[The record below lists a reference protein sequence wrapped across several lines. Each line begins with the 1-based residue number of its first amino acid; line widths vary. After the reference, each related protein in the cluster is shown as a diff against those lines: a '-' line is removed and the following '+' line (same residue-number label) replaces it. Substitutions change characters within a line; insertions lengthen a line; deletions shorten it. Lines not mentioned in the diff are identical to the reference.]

1 MNRRAEMV
9 ARHEGYRQHIY
20 RCPAGKLTIGYG
32 LNISAG
38 LPRDEAAL
46 LLEYRLNKID
56 EQLARTLPFYPK
68 LSAIR
73 QDVLC
78 DMAYNLGVAGLMGFK
93 RMLAAVE
100 VGDYQLA
107 AAEMLDSKWARQVG
121 RRATELAD
129 LMRHSA

>member
-1 MNRRAEMV
+1 MDRRTEMV

-20 RCPAGKLTIGYG
+20 RCSAGKLTIGYG
-32 LNISAG
+32 LNISTG

-56 EQLARTLPFYPK
+56 EQLARSLPFYPR

-93 RMLAAVE
+93 RMLAALE
-100 VGDYQLA
+100 AGDYPQA
-107 AAEMLDSKWARQVG
+107 SAEMLDSKWAGQVG
-121 RRATELAD
+121 QRAIELAD
-129 LMRHSA
+129 LMRVG